1 MYENIIELENN
12 CEWSKAL
19 KEISAYFKQGV
30 FDEKLAI
37 LYVRV
42 CIEVGDLENAH
53 STIAR
58 GLKIDHR
65 NPELWLMLGNIY
77 EQKNINQAYLCYEN
91 AFFFAEDEEDKKY
104 IKAFM
109 DEKKADSDFLV
120 NKVSFVILSYNTLEY
135 TKGCLESIRKTCLE
149 GSYEIIVVDNA
160 SSDGSVEWLKQQEDI
175 ILKCNSENVGF
186 PKGCNQGI
194 ELADK
199 NNDIFLL
206 NNDTILV
213 DNSLFWL
220 RMGLYENDRVGAT
233 GSTSNYVSNRQNC
246 GIKAQ
251 TVNQY
256 LEYGSV
262 NNLPCRRPYDEK
274 IYLVGFALLLKRR
287 ALEEVG
293 YLDDIFSPGTYEDN
307 DIGLRLRAAGYSVVL
322 CRNSFIYHYGNGGGK
337 NESTWANLN
346 EINKEKINRKWGFQT
361 DKYVYANTQ
370 ILKRIFTENKEATK
384 ILEINCGLGA
394 TLLSIVAEHPDV
406 SLYGM
411 ENRDKLYNISNKYLR
426 VEKYKD
432 LKNAL
437 PFGDNK
443 FDVIILSEDEKNEY
457 PTVDEIKN
465 IEKYLTPDGKILCT
479 NYEIYTYLCASEIKP
494 RFVTQYYSGKDSYS
508 DGSVEDEIID
518 MIIDNNPEDY
528 IHALS
533 NKFSWPSY
541 YHLIDIRKN
550 ILNWYPFEKDKDV
563 LEIGCGLGAITS
575 VLCEKCHSVT
585 AVELSKRRATAA
597 LLRNREQENLEIIVG
612 NLNEIKFE
620 KKFDY
625 ITLIGVLEYQGKYTN
640 GENPYMDFLKKVKG
654 LLKPEGKL
662 LIAIENQ
669 YGLKYWC
676 GAREDHTEIPFNG
689 INQYAFSGKGVK
701 TFSRNGLEKLVRDSG
716 FRNTFF
722 YYPLPDYKL
731 PEKIYSDKYLPKEEE
746 IRILQY
752 YYLNP
757 NSLVADERYIYK
769 DIIENKVFPFFAN
782 SFLVEC
788 SDSDEIGKVIY
799 ASAPILRKKEYALE
813 TVISEI
819 HGKKTVEKIE
829 MFPETCAFA
838 NQILSNEKKMISTG
852 VCVALSKKTPNGIA
866 QEFVEGEPFDQVLD
880 EAYERGNQNEIYSLW
895 DKLFDNFCEGIIDT
909 IPRNAVMH
917 DNQIVWF
924 DQEWKLDGAD
934 KRFIMFRAIWTY
946 YGTNSRCKDVIS
958 LEQIMRHYN
967 LWDSYNEYI
976 SKETG
981 FERPIFDEKKIYL
994 VSLFGGHDLKPNIEK
1009 SIRDLYNLV

>member
-109 DEKKADSDFLV
+109 DEKKADSGFLV

-160 SSDGSVEWLKQQEDI
+160 SSDGSVEWLKQQKDI
-175 ILKCNSENVGF
+175 ILQCNAENAGF
-186 PKGCNQGI
+186 PRGCNQGI
-194 ELADK
+194 ALADK

-220 RMGLYENDRVGAT
+220 RMGLYESEKVGAT
-233 GSTSNYVSNRQNC
+233 GSVSNYVPNLQSC
-246 GIKAQ
+246 GVMAD

-256 LEYGSV
+256 LEYGNA
-262 NNLPCRRPYDEK
+262 NNIPLKKAYDEK
-274 IYLVGFALLLKRR
+274 IYLVGFALLLKRSV
-287 ALEEVG
+287 LEEVG
-293 YLDDIFSPGTYEDN
+293 YLDERFSPGTYEDN
-307 DIGLRLRAAGYSVVL
+307 DMGIELRAAGYSVVL

-337 NESTWANLN
+337 NKDKWAALC
-346 EINKEKINRKWGFQT
+346 ETNKKKLDEKWQFDT
-361 DKYVYANTQ
+361 DRYEYPCLRH
-370 ILKRIFTENKEATK
+370 LKRILQESKNMPK

-394 TLLSIVAEHPDV
+394 TLLSVLAEYPDATIC
-406 SLYGM
+406 GT
-411 ENRDKLYNISNKYLR
+411 ENRENLYNIASR
-426 VEKYKD
+426 HFHVEKVQD
-432 LKNAL
+432 LKNSL
-437 PFGDNK
+437 PFGDEK
-443 FDVIILSEDEKNEY
+443 FDFIIISENEKGEY
-457 PTVDEIKN
+457 PDEEEIKN
-465 IEKYLTPDGKILCT
+465 IEKYLAPGGRLLSM
-479 NYEIYTYLCASEIKP
+479 NYEIYAYSCADEIKP
-494 RFVTQYYSGKDSYS
+494 KFVTEFYNGEDSYS
-508 DGSVEDEIID
+508 DGNVENEIIN
-518 MIIDNNPEDY
+518 MIIDNTPEDY
-528 IHALS
+528 DNAIA
-533 NKFSWPSY
+533 KRFSWPSY

-550 ILNWYPFEKDKDV
+550 ILNWYPFEKDKDA

-575 VLCEKCHSVT
+575 VLCENCHSVT

-597 LLRNREQENLEIIVG
+597 LLRNRERENLEIIVG
-612 NLNEIKFE
+612 NLNDIKFE

-625 ITLIGVLEYQGKYTN
+625 ITLIGVLEYQGKYTD
-640 GENPYMDFLKKVKG
+640 GENPYMDFLKKIKG
-654 LLKPEGKL
+654 LLKPDGKL

-689 INQYAFSGKGVK
+689 MNQYLFSGKGIN
-701 TFSRNGLEKLVRDSG
+701 TFSRKGLEKLVKDSG
-716 FRNTFF
+716 FKNTFF

-731 PEKIYSDKYLPKEEE
+731 PEKIFSDRHLPEASDV
-746 IRILQY
+746 QTVHY

-757 NSLVADERYIYK
+757 SSLVANERIIYK
-769 DIIENKVFPFFAN
+769 DVIENDVFPFFAN

-788 SDSDEIGKVIY
+788 SDSEEIGEVEY
-799 ASAPILRKKEYALE
+799 VSVPIFRKKEYALE
-813 TVISEI
+813 TIISKKQ
-819 HGKKTVEKIE
+819 GKRCVEKRE
-829 MFPETCAFA
+829 MHPEARDFA
-838 NQILSNEKKMISTG
+838 EKVLLNEKKMLSKGIE
-852 VCVALSKKTPNGIA
+852 VAVSKKTERGIE
-866 QEFVEGEPFDQVLD
+866 QEFIEGEPFDKLLT
-880 EAYERGNQNEIYSLW
+880 EAYEKKNTEEIYALW
-895 DKLFDNFCEGIIDT
+895 DRLFNNFCDEVIDT
-909 IPRNAVMH
+909 IPRNAIIR
-917 DNQIVWF
+917 DGKIVWF
-924 DQEWKLDGAD
+924 DQEWGMENAEKEYS
-934 KRFIMFRAIWTY
+934 MFRAIWTF
-946 YGTNSRCKDVIS
+946 YGSNNSCNAIIPF
-958 LEQIMRHYN
+958 EQIMSHYG
-967 LWDSYNEYI
+967 LWNRYNDFLAR
-976 SKETG
+976 ETA
-981 FERPIFDEKKIYL
+981 FEQPLFDERRSNL
-994 VSLFGGHDLKPNIEK
+994 VGTFGGFDVSLLAKRHVQTIMTIK
-1009 SIRDLYNLV
+1009 